1 MTEARNQMAGKPSNP
16 AGLAGLAG
24 KYLTFRLADKEFGL
38 EIMKVQEIIGMM
50 QVTQL
55 PRVPE
60 YVRGVINLR
69 GRIIP
74 TIDLRSKF
82 GLERIADT
90 EKTCIIVV
98 EIMAMKGKVSVG
110 IVVDEVAEVLDVGAE
125 EVGRPPEFGTSL
137 NMDFILGVGIV
148 KGGIKILLDLDEVL
162 TFEEAKVVQGIARP
176 GLRDSAAILS
186 RSLLSGK
193 PGP

>member
-1 MTEARNQMAGKPSNP
+1 MTEVRGDMAGKASN
-16 AGLAGLAG
+16 LAGLAG
-24 KYLTFRLADKEFGL
+24 KYLTFRLASEEYGL

-50 QVTQL
+50 PVTQV

-90 EKTCIIVV
+90 DKTCIIVV
-98 EIMAMKGKVSVG
+98 EIMTAKGKVSVG
-110 IVVDEVAEVLDVGAE
+110 IIVDEVAEVLDVAATE
-125 EVGRPPEFGTSL
+125 LDHAPEFGTTL
-137 NMDFILGVGIV
+137 NMDFILGLGIV
-148 KGGIKILLDLDEVL
+148 KGGVKILLDIDKVL
-162 TFEEAKVVQGIARP
+162 TFEEAKVMQGIAQTTTVQ
-176 GLRDSAAILS
+176 
-186 RSLLSGK
+186 
-193 PGP
+193 